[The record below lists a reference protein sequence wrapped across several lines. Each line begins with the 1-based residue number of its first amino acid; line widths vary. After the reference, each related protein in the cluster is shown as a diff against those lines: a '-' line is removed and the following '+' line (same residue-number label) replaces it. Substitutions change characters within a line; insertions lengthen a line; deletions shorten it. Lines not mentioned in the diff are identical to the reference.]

1 MYTNEMM
8 NHIDQYLRRIIELQ
22 IRDVVRQTKNKESVK
37 SILGRHTKILVKYM
51 VKLETK
57 GDKTE
62 NRVLVFTPVR
72 IYLLSAKVPT
82 KIECHFHYLDI
93 VGVESKKSTH
103 FSIVTNDRPYSFVT
117 TGDAGNFSSSAD
129 VILTDLASA
138 IKQIFPTVPLKYIIK
153 KIDIQPPERETI
165 FSEEFRPSDPRNV
178 GPCGGFSAQY
188 ACMCDFHGVPYREE
202 VAWDVDTIYLS
213 HDTRLLNLRDF
224 DHLEP
229 KDLMAIVSALEY
241 NTFFRGLKAAHMRLS
256 HETLERIL
264 HVLKRS
270 MWLEELHLESLGLRW
285 DFLNKLSISVITN
298 SSPAIRTIDL
308 SHNLIEDKGAI
319 HLAGP
324 IAKVSKGLCKLAL
337 SHCGLTSKGV
347 NQMSHS
353 LTLNQSISNSLTY
366 LDLSGNSLKDDI
378 TNLHNFLAQPNVLE
392 HLDLASTDIMLEN
405 LFGALLRGCATHLSH
420 LNVSHNSFSTKKG
433 KEIPPSFKQFFTSTL
448 SLKHLNIAGCKLPME
463 ALKNLLLGLAC
474 NESTAGLHLDLS
486 GNTLGTQGA
495 HVLES
500 CIHGVRVLQ
509 SLDISDN
516 NLDAELASVL
526 TAISKNPSIR
536 TLHLMR
542 SLTGMKPKHVP
553 TVMDALVNL
562 IQKDDFPLVELV
574 LSENKLKHDLHD
586 FINALGSN
594 QSLQKLDISGNY
606 MGDVGARLLA
616 KALQIN
622 NRLRTIYLDKN
633 SVTLQGYA
641 DIVYALEHNHSM
653 RTIPFPVFDIAPH
666 LKNHPDKTDAVM
678 RKMQELLQRNC
689 NGLKRANGQ
698 GFRLQHGFMLSST
711 HQLVDKLVAETQD
724 TISIAKGGGDNVSAV
739 QRLISDAENCKQL
752 MPKLQEAVRND
763 AHPIETKLTR
773 VAGELSY
780 TIRSYLEETLET
792 MIRTGIEQ
800 CPKTLGNQ
808 IVIQELRKA
817 LNERLQI
824 PEDFLQ
830 NCLLNNAGSEIMNK
844 VGEIEQSLAAAISDR
859 ATDEVLEAL
868 TRYRRGLGISESPSV
883 LLDEPQT
890 PDIVRSRS
898 SHEAEG
904 LIIRPGGRGS
914 VLPKLGLESPTKLE
928 YLNLATP
935 HLPTKRRSVARKVR
949 PQSVVENLS
958 LSHIPDL
965 LESPSS
971 HRSSSQLSSRG
982 AAAAAAAA
990 AAGAG
995 GASAAGH
1002 MMSDSNAA
1010 MDDGN
1015 VDECCDSITE
1025 LPSASFQL
1033 QHLVKG
1039 RPKRAKTRAPT
1050 RPLVNAEC
1058 AAGAV
1063 RDIGDGLEHFFRPGS
1078 VTPTTLTPLVSPTSE
1093 ECSSLSFVDS
1103 PTMSRDGNGHMT
1115 SEETTPIMEER
1126 RPIKLERQSPL
1137 LKSASWA
1144 TRSRSTDNLE
1154 KYSPLV
1160 GRKSPLVKMRT
1171 EGGPGNEEAAAAAI
1185 APSAALLKPGT
1196 RDEKMRSPSS
1206 DSIKS
1211 HATGGAVANDGS
1223 LLVKTGNGIL
1233 RTPLALQKPRPWSVV
1248 GSEPKANNDLV
1259 TGNGS
1264 IDSTKTTPDTLEED
1278 IEVLPFG
1285 PGIAPGAALEKKS
1298 VRELAAGLS
1307 RLELPLKPPVMPRT
1321 MLSTVSRTSTASNG
1335 SSHSSSSSSNNSS
1348 ATTTMTTTTSTVLNN
1363 QTRSKITSTSST
1375 NSATQETLSKTII
1388 TEHGNSSSS
1397 SSSKSQSTDH
1407 AIACASLISNEILSM
1422 RNGQLATKP
1431 TSCAESNVKRIAGKE
1446 ISTLFEETLVEG
1458 LQRTSTRRTFRDSP
1472 YTKEDVVDL

>member
-1 MYTNEMM
+1 MSTRS
-8 NHIDQYLRRIIELQ
+8 QL
-22 IRDVVRQTKNKESVK
+22 TKDLNESVK

-57 GDKTE
+57 NDKTE

-72 IYLLSAKVPT
+72 IYLLIAKVPT

-93 VGVESKKSTH
+93 QAVESKKPTH
-103 FSIVTNDRPYSFVT
+103 FSIVTNDRPYNFAT
-117 TGDAGNFSSSAD
+117 TGDAGNFSSNAD

-138 IKQIFPTVPLKYIIK
+138 IKQIFPTVPLKYIIR

-178 GPCGGFSAQY
+178 GPCGGFSTQY

-202 VAWDVDTIYLS
+202 VAWDIDTIYLS
-213 HDTRLLNLRDF
+213 HDTRILNLRDF

-241 NTFFRGLKAAHMRLS
+241 NTFFRGLKASHMRLS
-256 HETLERIL
+256 NETLERIL

-270 MWLEELHLESLGLRW
+270 MWLEELHLEALGLRS
-285 DFLNKLSISVITN
+285 DFLHKLAVSVITN
-298 SSPAIRTIDL
+298 NNPAIRTIDL
-308 SHNLIEDKGAI
+308 SHNIIEDKGAI

-337 SHCGLTSKGV
+337 AHCGLTSKGV

-353 LTLNQSISNSLTY
+353 LSLNQSISNSLTY

-392 HLDLASTDIMLEN
+392 YLDLSSTDITLEN
-405 LFGALLRGCATHLSH
+405 LFGALLRGCATHLAH

-474 NESTAGLHLDLS
+474 NESTAGLYLDLS
-486 GNTLGTQGA
+486 SNVLGAQGA

-516 NLDAELASVL
+516 NLDVELAPVL
-526 TAISKNPSIR
+526 LAISKNPSIR
-536 TLHLMR
+536 TLNMCR
-542 SLTGMKPKHVP
+542 SLTGMKLKHVP

-562 IQKDDFPLVELV
+562 IQKDDFPLAELV
-574 LSENKLKHDLHD
+574 LSENKLKNDIHD

-622 NRLRTIYLDKN
+622 NKLRTIYMDKN
-633 SVTLQGYA
+633 NITLQGYA
-641 DIVYALEHNHSM
+641 DIVYALENNYTM
-653 RTIPFPVFDIAPH
+653 RNIPFPVFDIAPH
-666 LKNHPDKTDAVM
+666 LKNHPDKTDTIM
-678 RKMQELLQRNC
+678 RKMQELLQRNGS
-689 NGLKRANGQ
+689 GLKRTTGQ
-698 GFRLQHGFMLSST
+698 GFRLQHGFLLSST

-724 TISIAKGGGDNVSAV
+724 TISIAKSSNDSTSSSAV
-739 QRLISDAENCKQL
+739 QRLIEDAENCKQL
-752 MPKLQEAVRND
+752 MPKLQESVRCET
-763 AHPIETKLTR
+763 HPVEVKLTR
-773 VAGELSY
+773 IASDLSY
-780 TIRSYLEETLET
+780 TIQSYLEETLET
-792 MIRTGIEQ
+792 MIRTGVEQ

-808 IVIQELRKA
+808 VVIQDLRKV
-817 LNERLQI
+817 LGERLVI

-844 VGEIEQSLAAAISDR
+844 VSEIEQSLAAAISDR

-868 TRYRRGLGISESPSV
+868 TRYRRGLGIADSPSV
-883 LLDEPQT
+883 MLDEPQT
-890 PDIVRSRS
+890 PDIVRSQS
-898 SHEAEG
+898 SHDTDG
-904 LIIRPGGRGS
+904 MIIRPGRGS
-914 VLPKLGLESPTKLE
+914 ILPKLGLESPTKLE

-935 HLPTKRRSVARKVR
+935 HMPTKRRSIAQRKVR

-958 LSHIPDL
+958 LGHIPDL

-971 HRSSSQLSSRG
+971 HRSSTQMSRRDSSVNG
-982 AAAAAAAA
+982 DNVT
-990 AAGAG
+990 
-995 GASAAGH
+995 
-1002 MMSDSNAA
+1002 SDSRMAL
-1010 MDDGN
+1010 DDGGG
-1015 VDECCDSITE
+1015 DECCDSITE

-1050 RPLVNAEC
+1050 RPLVGMES
-1058 AAGAV
+1058 GGTKE
-1063 RDIGDGLEHFFRPGS
+1063 I
-1078 VTPTTLTPLVSPTSE
+1078 VSPTSE

-1103 PTMSRDGNGHMT
+1103 PTMSRNGNDQMT
-1115 SEETTPIMEER
+1115 SEETTPILEER
-1126 RPIKLERQSPL
+1126 KPIKLERSSPL
-1137 LKSASWA
+1137 LRGAAWA

-1171 EGGPGNEEAAAAAI
+1171 ESGGAGDGGGMDSLPNPGER
-1185 APSAALLKPGT
+1185 LLKASSGREDKT
-1196 RDEKMRSPSS
+1196 RSPST

-1211 HATGGAVANDGS
+1211 HTESSSVI
-1223 LLVKTGNGIL
+1223 VKTGNGIL
-1233 RTPLALQKPRPWSVV
+1233 RTPIVLQKPRPWSVV
-1248 GSEPKANNDLV
+1248 GNEPKQQSQNSNS
-1259 TGNGS
+1259 GNLAT
-1264 IDSTKTTPDTLEED
+1264 DSTKTTPEKLDEEV
-1278 IEVLPFG
+1278 EVVPFG
-1285 PGIAPGAALEKKS
+1285 QSGGSIVGISPGIAIAQGGSGGGSIVGITPGAALEKKS
-1298 VRELAAGLS
+1298 VRELAAGLN
-1307 RLELPLKPPVMPRT
+1307 RLDLPLKPQVLPRSLLT
-1321 MLSTVSRTSTASNG
+1321 SSSSSAISKISNNSNINNNNSSNNNNHKNSSTSSSMSSSTTII
-1335 SSHSSSSSSNNSS
+1335 SSSSSSL
-1348 ATTTMTTTTSTVLNN
+1348 TTSNEIH
-1363 QTRSKITSTSST
+1363 SKIFTTSSVNGET
-1375 NSATQETLSKTII
+1375 NETISKTII
-1388 TEHGNSSSS
+1388 SENGT
-1397 SSSKSQSTDH
+1397 
-1407 AIACASLISNEILSM
+1407 NEILNI
-1422 RNGQLATKP
+1422 RNSKKLNLNDFINNENRHHDIVGDKTTSATV
-1431 TSCAESNVKRIAGKE
+1431 TTATGAFKRIAGKE
-1446 ISTLFEETLVEG
+1446 ISTMFEETLVEG
-1458 LQRTSTRRTFRDSP
+1458 LQRSSLRRTFRDTQ